1 MELLGFVF
9 CAPSTTLSGC
19 SSSFMTERRG
29 FEECSPGAALQEA
42 GEAAWRRE
50 QPAGLH
56 FGCRAVAI
64 LSCAALLAQL
74 DFPLCSSYLDGRSS
88 AFLEPAAFVARFGSV
103 RRAQQQSHV
112 LFSGGE
118 LKISFCEDVSTQ
130 GQKAVVGCCKP

>member
-9 CAPSTTLSGC
+9 YALSPTLSGG

-50 QPAGLH
+50 QPARLH

-64 LSCAALLAQL
+64 LSCAALLTQL
-74 DFPLCSSYLDGRSS
+74 NFPLCSSYLDGCSS
-88 AFLEPAAFVARFGSV
+88 AFFKPAAFVARFVSV

-112 LFSGGE
+112 LFSGEE
-118 LKISFCEDVSTQ
+118 LKISFCKDVSTQ
-130 GQKAVVGCCKP
+130 